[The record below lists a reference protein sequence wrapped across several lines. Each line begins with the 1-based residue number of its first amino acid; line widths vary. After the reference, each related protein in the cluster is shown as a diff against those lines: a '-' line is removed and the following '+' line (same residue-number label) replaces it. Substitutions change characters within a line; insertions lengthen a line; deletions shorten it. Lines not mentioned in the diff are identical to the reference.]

1 MPLIVNGEEV
11 PEAAIAQE
19 AQSLMQRFQQ
29 LTPEQRAQNGFDDAA
44 MQARADEWAR
54 ENLIE
59 RALMRQQAAADKSP
73 IPDEPVEK
81 AVEAMTKRIGGEE
94 KFKEAGVTP
103 ELLRSEAE
111 LSIRLDRLLAS
122 VTASVKDAKSKDVA
136 AFYRKNKDHFL
147 IGESVRAAHIVK
159 HVNEDVTE
167 EQAREAIDDA
177 RRRLDA
183 GEEFEKLA
191 DEFSDCP
198 GSGGDLGWFARGKMV
213 EEFEAVVFEME
224 PGDISQPFKSVFGF
238 HIAKLNDKRPAAH
251 RPLDEVKPEIERQ
264 LRQESETKVVE
275 EYVDA
280 LRAKADI
287 VNTPTPEAVKAT

>member
-29 LTPEQRAQNGFDDAA
+29 LTPEQRAQNGFDDAT

-59 RALMRQQAAADKSP
+59 RALMRQQAAADP
-73 IPDEPVEK
+73 EPVPEEPVEA
-81 AVEAMTKRIGGEE
+81 AVAAMTKRFGGEE
-94 KFKEAGVTP
+94 KFEEAGVTP
-103 ELLRSEAE
+103 ELIRSEAE
-111 LSIRLDRLLAS
+111 LSVRLDRLLAK
-122 VTASVKDAKSKDVA
+122 VTAPVKDAKTKDVA
-136 AFYRKNKDHFL
+136 AFYRKHKDRFL

-167 EQAREAIDDA
+167 DQAKQAIDDA
-177 RRRLDA
+177 QRRLDS

-198 GSGGDLGWFARGKMV
+198 GSGGDLGWFPRGKMV
-213 EEFEAVVFEME
+213 EEFENVVFEME
-224 PGDISQPFKSVFGF
+224 PGDVSKPFQSVFGF
-238 HIAKLNDKRPAAH
+238 HIAKLHEKRPATH
-251 RPLDEVKPEIERQ
+251 RPLDEVKGDIQKQ
-264 LRQESETKVVE
+264 LRQERETKIVE
-275 EYVDA
+275 DYVDA
-280 LRAKADI
+280 LKEKAEI
-287 VNTPTPEAVKAT
+287 VNTPSEVVTTS

>member
-1 MPLIVNGEEV
+1 MPLIVNGEEI

-29 LTPEQRAQNGFDDAA
+29 LTPEQRAQNGFDDAT
-44 MQARADEWAR
+44 MKARADEWAR

-59 RALMRQQAAADKSP
+59 RALMRQQAQADPSP
-73 IPDEPVEK
+73 IPEQ
-81 AVEAMTKRIGGEE
+81 AVQAAVDAMTKRFGGEE
-94 KFKEAGVTP
+94 KFAESGVTP
-103 ELLRSEAE
+103 ELIRSEAE
-111 LSIRLDRLLAS
+111 LGVKLDRLLAS
-122 VTASVKDAKSKDVA
+122 VTSSVKDSKAKDVA
-136 AFYRKNKDHFL
+136 AFYRKHKDHFL

-167 EQAREAIDDA
+167 EQAREAIEDA
-177 RRRLDA
+177 QRRLDA

-213 EEFEAVVFEME
+213 EEFEDVVFEME
-224 PGDISQPFKSVFGF
+224 AGEISKPFKSVFGF
-238 HIAKLNDKRPAAH
+238 HIAKLNDKRPASH

-264 LRQESETKVVE
+264 LRQERETKVVE
-275 EYVDA
+275 DYVDS
-280 LRAKADI
+280 LRANAEI
-287 VNTPTPEAVKAT
+287 VNTPSTEATAET